1 MGKLLNFNI
10 MIEIRI
16 PKRGDYCIKK
26 IEDKSVH
33 YIDIDSIS
41 SISDIDNG
49 YELVGVV
56 CGYINGEVLVVRNPV
71 ILYYNWCDILQYVLT
86 GYTLDGTDQSG
97 VLSIRDNDSATANTD
112 YTIPYNATTK
122 EGLVEQLNAFFANN
136 EAFKTQG
143 FYASIDNDKVI
154 VHYHFTFI
162 NQIYIAGKN
171 GFTLTKNTMPDV
183 IESNNFRRKN
193 GNQIEEGV
201 ISNMERVLEYFRN
214 DSSSLLYNPT
224 YVIKSVKL
232 SNPVCL
238 PAYLGTSSY
247 RDGDKCEFLRSVYG
261 EGEEGWKK
269 FIKSFLPV
277 YPTDY
282 GIINTTGK
290 ELTKV
295 LASKRYNDLDKV
307 NEPMCKA
314 AYYCHSMTSATI
326 DEGEFW
332 LPGVQELSIILDG
345 IKYGTINNRNA
356 DILNKALY
364 KVGWVNISNKSN
376 FWSAHRYAT
385 STSST
390 SWFCFNIGLYTYG
403 NFFNKYNCLAVSL
416 YPLTLK

>member
-1 MGKLLNFNI
+1 
-10 MIEIRI
+10 MIEISI

-41 SISDIDNG
+41 SISDIDDG

-71 ILYYNWCDILQYVLT
+71 SHKDTWCDILQYVLT

-97 VLSIRDNDSATANTD
+97 VLSIRDNSTATANTD

-122 EGLVEQLNAFFANN
+122 EDLVAQLNNFFANN
-136 EAFKTQG
+136 EAFKTQE
-143 FYASIDNDKVI
+143 FYASIADDKVI
-154 VHYHFTFI
+154 IHYHFTFW
-162 NQIYIAGKN
+162 NQSEYIAGKN
-171 GFTLTKNTMPDV
+171 GFTLTQNTMPDV
-183 IESNNFRRKN
+183 GTSINFRRKN
-193 GNQIEEGV
+193 GVQLDAGV
-201 ISNMERVLEYFRN
+201 IANMERALVFFQKDN
-214 DSSSLLYNPT
+214 SKSLFNPT
-224 YVIKSVKL
+224 DVVTSVKIVQ
-232 SNPVCL
+232 PICL

-247 RDGDKCEFLRSVYG
+247 RDGDKCAFLRSVYG

-269 FIKSFLPV
+269 FMKSFLPV

-307 NEPMCKA
+307 DEPMCKA

-332 LPGVQELSIILDG
+332 LPGVQELSIILDI
-345 IKYGTINNRNA
+345 IKYGTDSDINA
-356 DILNKALY
+356 DIINKALN
-364 KVGWVNISNKSN
+364 KIGWASINNKSYYLSALRFN
-376 FWSAHRYAT
+376 YRIGWSY
-385 STSST
+385 
-390 SWFCFNIGLYTYG
+390 IGDYG
-403 NFFNKYNCLAVSL
+403 FFGGNNFFNSAFTCLAVSL
-416 YPLTLK
+416 YPLALK

>member
-1 MGKLLNFNI
+1 ML
-10 MIEIRI
+10 EISI
-16 PKRGDYCIKK
+16 PKRGDYCVKK
-26 IEDKSVH
+26 INDKSVH

-71 ILYYNWCDILQYVLT
+71 SHTDTWCDIFQYVLT

-97 VLSIRDNDSATANTD
+97 VLSIRDNSTATVNTD
-112 YTIPYNATTK
+112 YTISYNATTK
-122 EGLVEQLNAFFANN
+122 EDLVGQLNNFFANN

-143 FYASIDNDKVI
+143 FYANIDDDKVI
-154 VHYHFTFI
+154 VHYHFIFLD
-162 NQIYIAGKN
+162 QPSYIAGKN
-171 GFTLTKNTMPDV
+171 GFTLTKNTIPD
-183 IESNNFRRKN
+183 IIASTMFRRKN
-193 GNQIEEGV
+193 GVQSEGGV
-201 ISNMERVLEYFRN
+201 ISNMERALAYFSN
-214 DSSSLLYNPT
+214 DNSSTLYNPT
-224 YVIKSVKL
+224 NIVTSVKVTF
-232 SNPVCL
+232 PICL
-238 PAYLGTSSY
+238 PGYLGISSY

-269 FIKSFLPV
+269 FMKSFLPV

-290 ELTKV
+290 EITKV

-314 AYYCHSMTSATI
+314 AYYCHSMTSTTI

-345 IKYGTINNRNA
+345 IKYGTVNDRNA
-356 DILNKALY
+356 DVVNKALY
-364 KVGWVNISNKSN
+364 KVGWASISNDKDY
-376 FWSAHRYAT
+376 WSTCHYNYRLCWYSAGY
-385 STSST
+385 SGFFYFS
-390 SWFCFNIGLYTYG
+390 L
-403 NFFNKYNCLAVSL
+403 FFNWCACLAVSL
-416 YPLTLK
+416 YPLTLKY

>member
-1 MGKLLNFNI
+1 
-10 MIEIRI
+10 MIEISI

-49 YELVGVV
+49 YELVGIV

-71 ILYYNWCDILQYVLT
+71 SYSDTWCDILQYILG

-97 VLSIRDNDSATANTD
+97 VLSIRDNSTATANTD

-122 EGLVEQLNAFFANN
+122 EDLVAQLNNFFANN
-136 EAFKTQG
+136 EVFKTQG
-143 FYASIDNDKVI
+143 FYASVDDNNVI

-162 NQIYIAGKN
+162 NQKYLEGKN
-171 GFTLTKNTMPDV
+171 GFTLTQNTMPDV
-183 IESNNFRRKN
+183 IASNNFRRKN
-193 GNQIEEGV
+193 GAQIGEGV
-201 ISNMERVLEYFRN
+201 ISNMERALAFFRN
-214 DSSSLLYNPT
+214 DISNLLYNPNDVVT
-224 YVIKSVKL
+224 SVKL
-232 SNPVCL
+232 TYPLCL

-247 RDGDKCEFLRSVYG
+247 RDGDKCEFLRLVYG
-261 EGEEGWKK
+261 EGEEGWKI
-269 FIKSFLPV
+269 FMKSFLPV

-295 LASKRYNDLDKV
+295 LASKRYNNLDKV

-314 AYYCHSMTSATI
+314 AYYCYSMTSATI

-332 LPGVQELSIILDG
+332 LPGVQELSIILDD
-345 IKYGTINNRNA
+345 IKYGTVSDINA
-356 DILNKALY
+356 DIVNKALY
-364 KVGWVNISNKSN
+364 IVGWASISNNSIY
-376 FWSAHRYAT
+376 WSACRNDFRN
-385 STSST
+385 
-390 SWFCFNIGLYTYG
+390 SWFSFLRG
-403 NFFNKYNCLAVSL
+403 FFGYNNMFDINECLAVTL

>member
-1 MGKLLNFNI
+1 
-10 MIEIRI
+10 MIEISI

-49 YELVGVV
+49 YELVGIV
-56 CGYINGEVLVVRNPV
+56 CGFINGEALVVRNPEKH
-71 ILYYNWCDILQYVLT
+71 NDTWCDILQYVLT

-97 VLSIRDNDSATANTD
+97 VLSIRDNSTATENTD

-122 EGLVEQLNAFFANN
+122 EDLAAQLNVFFANN
-136 EAFKTQG
+136 DAFKTQG
-143 FYASIDNDKVI
+143 FYASIADDKVI
-154 VHYHFTFI
+154 IHYLSIFI
-162 NQIYIAGKN
+162 YQSLYIAGKN
-171 GFTLTKNTMPDV
+171 GFTLTLNTMPE
-183 IESNNFRRKN
+183 IKKSNNFRRKN
-193 GNQIEEGV
+193 GEQFGEGV
-201 ISNMERVLEYFRN
+201 IGNMEQALAYFRN
-214 DSSSLLYNPT
+214 DSSSSKYNPT
-224 YVIKSVKL
+224 NIVTSVKL
-232 SNPVCL
+232 TYPICL

-247 RDGDKCEFLRSVYG
+247 RDGDKCSFLRSVYG

-282 GIINTTGK
+282 GVINTTGK

-295 LASKRYNDLDKV
+295 LASKRYNDLDKI

-345 IKYGTINNRNA
+345 IKYDTVSDGNA
-356 DILNKALY
+356 DIINKALN
-364 KVGWVNISNKSN
+364 KVGWTSIRNSSNC
-376 FWSAHRYAT
+376 WSVLSEDYLFA
-385 STSST
+385 
-390 SWFCFNIGLYTYG
+390 WFYFGESGYFGYG
-403 NFFNKYNCLAVSL
+403 YFDYMNECLAVSL

>member
-1 MGKLLNFNI
+1 
-10 MIEIRI
+10 MIEISI

-33 YIDIDSIS
+33 YIAIDSIS

-71 ILYYNWCDILQYVLT
+71 SHSDTWCDILQYILG

-97 VLSIRDNDSATANTD
+97 VLSIRDNSTATKNTN

-122 EGLVEQLNAFFANN
+122 EGLVEQLNNFFANN
-136 EAFKTQG
+136 DAFKNQG
-143 FYASIDNDKVI
+143 FYASIDDDKVI
-154 VHYHFTFI
+154 VHYHFTFD
-162 NQIYIAGKN
+162 NQPIYIAGKN
-171 GFTLTKNTMPDV
+171 GFTLTQNTMPDV
-183 IESNNFRRKN
+183 YASTNFRQKN
-193 GNQIEEGV
+193 GIQIGERV
-201 ISNMERVLEYFRN
+201 ISSMERALAYFRDDN
-214 DSSSLLYNPT
+214 SNVNYNPT
-224 YVIKSVKL
+224 NVVTSVKL
-232 SNPVCL
+232 TYPICL

-247 RDGDKCEFLRSVYG
+247 RDGDKCTFLRSVYG
-261 EGEEGWKK
+261 EGEEGWKR
-269 FIKSFLPV
+269 FMKSFLPV

-307 NEPMCKA
+307 DEPMCKA

-326 DEGEFW
+326 AEGEFW
-332 LPGVQELSIILDG
+332 LSGVQELSIILDG
-345 IKYGTINNRNA
+345 IKYGTINDRNA

-364 KVGWVNISNKSN
+364 KVGWASISNNSRY
-376 FWSAHRYAT
+376 WSACRNLFNLGWL
-385 STSST
+385 SS
-390 SWFCFNIGLYTYG
+390 GTYG
-403 NFFNKYNCLAVSL
+403 VFSINNIFFYFVCLAVSL

>member
-1 MGKLLNFNI
+1 

-41 SISDIDNG
+41 SISDIDDG

-71 ILYYNWCDILQYVLT
+71 SHSDTWCDILQYVLT

-97 VLSIRDNDSATANTD
+97 VLSIRDNSTATENTD

-122 EGLVEQLNAFFANN
+122 EGLVEQLNVFFANN
-136 EAFKTQG
+136 EAFKNQG
-143 FYASIDNDKVI
+143 FYASIDDDKVF
-154 VHYHFTFI
+154 VHYHFIFYD
-162 NQIYIAGKN
+162 QPVYIAGKN
-171 GFTLTKNTMPDV
+171 GFMLTLNTMPDV
-183 IESNNFRRKN
+183 IASINFRRKN

-201 ISNMERVLEYFRN
+201 ISSMERVLEYFRN
-214 DSSSLLYNPT
+214 DSSSLRYNPT
-224 YVIKSVKL
+224 NIITSVKL

-261 EGEEGWKK
+261 EGEEGWKR

-282 GIINTTGK
+282 GIISTTGK

-307 NEPMCKA
+307 NQPMCKA
-314 AYYCHSMTSATI
+314 AYYCYSITSATI
-326 DEGEFW
+326 AEGEFW
-332 LPGVQELSIILDG
+332 LSGVQELSIILDG
-345 IKYGTINNRNA
+345 IKYGTINDRNA

-364 KVGWVNISNKSN
+364 KVGWADISNKSN
-376 FWSAHRYAT
+376 FWSAHRY
-385 STSST
+385 STST

-403 NFFNKYNCLAVSL
+403 NFFNIYNCLAVSL

>member
-1 MGKLLNFNI
+1 

-71 ILYYNWCDILQYVLT
+71 SHSDSWCDILQYVLT

-97 VLSIRDNDSATANTD
+97 VLSIRDNSAATENTD

-122 EGLVEQLNAFFANN
+122 EDLVAQLNVFFANN
-136 EAFKTQG
+136 ETFKTQG

-154 VHYHFTFI
+154 VHYHFAFE
-162 NQIYIAGKN
+162 NQPIYIAGKN
-171 GFTLTKNTMPDV
+171 GFTLTQNTMPDV
-183 IESNNFRRKN
+183 IASNNFRRKN
-193 GNQIEEGV
+193 GEQFGEGV
-201 ISNMERVLEYFRN
+201 VGNMEQALAYFRN
-214 DSSSLLYNPT
+214 DTSYLLYNPT
-224 YVIKSVKL
+224 NIVTSVKL
-232 SNPVCL
+232 TYPICL
-238 PAYLGTSSY
+238 PGYLGTSSY
-247 RDGDKCEFLRSVYG
+247 RDGDKCSFLRSVYG

-307 NEPMCKA
+307 DEPMCKA
-314 AYYCHSMTSATI
+314 AYYCYSMTSATI

-345 IKYGTINNRNA
+345 IKYGTISDINA
-356 DILNKALY
+356 DIINKALY
-364 KVGWVNISNKSN
+364 KVGWKNINNEK
-376 FWSAHRYAT
+376 FYWSTCRYGYRYGWY
-385 STSST
+385 SIGPDGI
-390 SWFCFNIGLYTYG
+390 FGGNNIYFNYM
-403 NFFNKYNCLAVSL
+403 CLAVSL

>member
-1 MGKLLNFNI
+1 
-10 MIEIRI
+10 MIEISI

-41 SISDIDNG
+41 SIADIDNG

-71 ILYYNWCDILQYVLT
+71 SHSDTWCDILQYVLT

-97 VLSIRDNDSATANTD
+97 VLSIRDNSTATENTD
-112 YTIPYNATTK
+112 YTILYNATTK
-122 EGLVEQLNAFFANN
+122 EDFVEQLNVFFANN
-136 EAFKTQG
+136 EVFKTQG
-143 FYASIDNDKVI
+143 FYASIDDDNVI

-162 NQIYIAGKN
+162 NQSTYIAGKN
-171 GFTLTKNTMPDV
+171 GFTLTQNTMPDV
-183 IESNNFRRKN
+183 IASINFRRKN
-193 GNQIEEGV
+193 GAQNKEGT
-201 ISNMERVLEYFRN
+201 ISNIEQALNFFRN
-214 DSSSLLYNPT
+214 DTLEVSYNPT
-224 YVIKSVKL
+224 DVVMSVKITY
-232 SNPVCL
+232 PICL

-261 EGEEGWKK
+261 EGEEGWKL
-269 FIKSFLPV
+269 FMKSFLPV

-282 GIINTTGK
+282 GVINTRGK

-307 NEPMCKA
+307 DEPMCKA
-314 AYYCHSMTSATI
+314 TYYCHSMTSATI

-345 IKYGTINNRNA
+345 IKYGTVSDINA
-356 DILNKALY
+356 DIVNRALY
-364 KVGWVNISNKSN
+364 KVGWASISNKLN
-376 FWSAHRYAT
+376 YWSACRGNYRY
-385 STSST
+385 
-390 SWFCFNIGLYTYG
+390 SWCSRSVLGYLFCDY
-403 NFFNKYNCLAVSL
+403 FFYKFSCLAVSL
-416 YPLTLK
+416 YPLTLKS

>member
-1 MGKLLNFNI
+1 
-10 MIEIRI
+10 MIKISI
-16 PKRGDYCIKK
+16 PKRGDYCVKK

-56 CGYINGEVLVVRNPV
+56 CGYINGEVLVVRNPESH
-71 ILYYNWCDILQYVLT
+71 NDTWCDILQYVLT

-97 VLSIRDNDSATANTD
+97 VLSIRDNSTATENTD

-136 EAFKTQG
+136 EAFKNQG
-143 FYASIDNDKVI
+143 FYASIDTDNVI
-154 VHYHFTFI
+154 IHYHFTFA
-162 NQIYIAGKN
+162 NQSSIVGKN
-171 GFTLTKNTMPDV
+171 GFTLTQNTIPD
-183 IESNNFRRKN
+183 IIASDNFRRKN
-193 GNQIEEGV
+193 GVQSEGGV
-201 ISNMERVLEYFRN
+201 ITNMDRALLFFRQ
-214 DSSSLLYNPT
+214 DLSSSTFNPT
-224 YVIKSVKL
+224 NIVTSVKL
-232 SNPVCL
+232 NYPICL

-247 RDGDKCEFLRSVYG
+247 SDGDKCAFLRSVYG
-261 EGEEGWKK
+261 EGEEGWKR
-269 FIKSFLPV
+269 FMNSFLPV

-314 AYYCHSMTSATI
+314 AYYCYSMTSSTI
-326 DEGEFW
+326 AEGEFW

-345 IKYGTINNRNA
+345 IKYSTVSDKNA
-356 DILNKALY
+356 DIVNKALY
-364 KVGWVNISNKSN
+364 KVGWASISNGAYY
-376 FWSAHRYAT
+376 WSACRNYYRYG
-385 STSST
+385 
-390 SWFCFNIGLYTYG
+390 WHNNGGYGFFNSN
-403 NFFNKYNCLAVSL
+403 NFFSRYECLAVSL
-416 YPLTLK
+416 YPLKS